1 MDKTEF
7 RNVYMQ
13 YHGLVSQIAYNVI
26 GDYHLAQ
33 DITQDIFAE
42 LYQKW
47 ETIDV
52 CKIKGWLITC
62 TTRKAIDYKRKSYYE
77 REVSGGEN
85 MKELCKSDS
94 TEYEII
100 LRENYGTILSELC
113 QKNKQWFEV
122 IIRLDVKG
130 EKPKDVAKDMGIT
143 LNNLRVKHHRAK
155 EWLSHRFSQE

>member
-13 YHGLVSQIAYNVI
+13 YYRLVSRIAYNVI
-26 GDYHLAQ
+26 GDYHLTQ

-42 LYQKW
+42 LYQNW
-47 ETIDV
+47 EVIDV

-85 MKELCKSDS
+85 IAELCDSAS
-94 TEYEII
+94 TEYEIV
-100 LRENYGTILSELC
+100 LRDVYGKILSELC
-113 QKNKQWFEV
+113 QKNRQWFEL
-122 IIRLDVKG
+122 IIRLDVRG
-130 EKPKDVAKDMGIT
+130 EKPKNVAKDMGIT

-155 EWLSHRFSQE
+155 EWLSHRVTQE